1 MYLYESMKKI
11 IILFFIFPLFGV
23 AQEINKTELKN
34 LYTKTIQSIKNNDS
48 MAFLRLWEY
57 PDSLY
62 DWCGNSPENTFHNI
76 AIFEHFKKVRTNWIA
91 VIKKIKLSD
100 ITLDKAEKEDLED
113 WGQPVCYLLTYNEA
127 TYKIYSKVRY
137 HKNKL
142 VYDQEYL
149 LPEKLM
155 PN

>member
-1 MYLYESMKKI
+1 MKKI
-11 IILFFIFPLFGV
+11 IILFFIFPLFGS
-23 AQEINKTELKN
+23 AQEINKTELNK
-34 LYTKTIQSIKNNDS
+34 LYTKTIQSIKKNDS

-76 AIFEHFKKVRTNWIA
+76 AIFEHFKKVRVNWISS
-91 VIKKIKLSD
+91 INKLKLID
-100 ITLDKAEKEDLED
+100 ILIDKAGQEDVED
-113 WGQPVCYLLTYNEA
+113 WGQPVCFLLTYKGLPY
-127 TYKIYSKVRY
+127 TIYSEVRY

-142 VYDQEYL
+142 VYDQNYL
-149 LPEKLM
+149 LPEKLI

>member
-1 MYLYESMKKI
+1 MKKI
-11 IILFFIFPLFGV
+11 IILFFIFLLFGSS
-23 AQEINKTELKN
+23 QEINETELKK
-34 LYTKTIQSIKNNDS
+34 LYTKTIHAIKANDS
-48 MAFLRLWEY
+48 LAFLRLWEY

-76 AIFEHFKKVRTNWIA
+76 AIFEHFKKIRISWMPF
-91 VIKKIKLSD
+91 IKKLKLID
-100 ITLDKAEKEDLED
+100 AMIDNAEKEDVED
-113 WGQPVCYLLTYNEA
+113 WGQPVCFLLTYKGLPY
-127 TYKIYSKVRY
+127 TIYSEVRY

-149 LPEKLM
+149 LPEKLT